1 MNDPLK
7 RPMFATGGSVYLSP
21 ALRYMEQNPDVFN
34 ASTAN
39 ARARGLTGINSQGQV
54 ERDAALHYA
63 TYGNTEGRQWGGR
76 TFMGGLLEPRLGDT
90 FGLTEER
97 KVELQNERDN
107 IDNPP
112 VEEPA
117 KGLVSLI
124 PLDELEADEAGQGD
138 GAGMAEGGEVYETSP
153 VVQGYLQAN
162 GDVLDHAVRVAQS
175 QGLPPGQGFQ
185 RAVENAAREHWNEYG
200 NVENR
205 TIAGYTDDGASLMQQ
220 ESEQIIR
227 APDNQGVFQ
236 NPVNPNMLAIAE
248 LLRGSR
254 KIYNDPEDLYHTAF
268 FGSDSTG
275 NEYDPYDLRTTSQV
289 DDLLS
294 RIDGSLRDTAVGA
307 RQGDTNEDMV
317 SRDIGPTIAGIFAK
331 RGMFN
336 EIPSIYETQGGLEGL
351 TRAFGELGIDP
362 RGSSN
367 LTGDRGQRSY
377 GLNQMYETI
386 GGVPVSLGNLSES
399 NILNLLNSRVNSGV
413 SSLGP
418 DNTDGNDI
426 GDGGGTFVRYDNSAE
441 INPNAGSFLTRGSS
455 GVYEPT
461 LPDGSLAPALIPG
474 TGNPIETQEGYK
486 TIGGLL
492 AALPGLIEQAAPLSV
507 LSGGIGTLKGIYDIA
522 TSSDLN
528 PPYSTN
534 PINQDDSMALSGT
547 NRFSQFFDPVPNN
560 VGFAGFSPSSF
571 QSPGEGFLTL
581 GEYDRSLVD

>member
-1 MNDPLK
+1 
-7 RPMFATGGSVYLSP
+7 MFANGGYLSP
-21 ALRYMEQNPDVFN
+21 ALRYMQQNPDVFN

-39 ARARGLTGINSQGQV
+39 ARARGLSGINSQGQV

-63 TYGNTEGRQWGGR
+63 FHGKDEGRQYGGR

-90 FGLTEER
+90 FGLSADR
-97 KVELQNERDN
+97 KQELENERDSV
-107 IDNPP
+107 DNPP
-112 VEEPA
+112 VALPPPPA
-117 KGLVSLI
+117 EGLVSLI
-124 PLDELEADEAGQGD
+124 PIDGPRGINDVMGD

-153 VVQGYLQAN
+153 VVQGYLASN
-162 GDVLDHAVRVAQS
+162 SDVLDHAVRVAQS

-220 ESEQIIR
+220 ESEKIIR

-268 FGSDSTG
+268 FGNDSTG

-351 TRAFGELGIDP
+351 TRAFGELGVDP

-377 GLNQMYETI
+377 GSSQMYETI

-399 NILNLLNSRVNSGV
+399 NILNLLNSRVNSGG

-426 GDGGGTFVRYDNSAE
+426 GDGGGTFVRYDNSAK
-441 INPNAGSFLTRGSS
+441 INPNAGSI
-455 GVYEPT
+455 
-461 LPDGSLAPALIPG
+461 LPDGSLGPALIPG

-492 AALPGLIEQAAPLSV
+492 DALPGLIEQAAPLSA
-507 LSGGIGTLKGIYDIA
+507 LSGGLGTVKSIYDIA

-560 VGFAGFSPSSF
+560 VGIAGFSPSNF